1 MKLPPLYKA
10 LTPRYQWILYELD
23 GYEPKGTEPNGALF
37 PLPSNDSIKKWVADH
52 EEQYPRGLS
61 AKTVI
66 ETYIAVKMHSLGI
79 EYEGIA
85 QFHDHNRRVYRS
97 KSKGDTY
104 TLSVDKGWVCK
115 REIPNGIEV
124 ISRKTIFMMARQCGK
139 TKFYGDMIEGLM
151 ERIEGI

>member
-1 MKLPPLYKA
+1 MKLPPLYKM

-23 GYEPKGTEPNGALF
+23 GFEPKGTEPNGALF

-66 ETYIAVKMHSLGI
+66 EAYISVKMHSLGI

-85 QFHDHNRRVYRS
+85 QFHDHNRRVYRNQD
-97 KSKGDTY
+97 KEEQY

-115 REIPNGIEV
+115 RDLPDGTKIV
-124 ISRKTIFMMARQCGK
+124 SRNTMFMMMRQCGK
-139 TKFYGDMIEGLM
+139 TNFYGEMVENLM
-151 ERIEGI
+151 SRVDGI